1 MGKKQLH
8 DGLEDYPLPSSLTVR
23 LHAPRSIDER
33 KNIIQNMIEA
43 LTSSGYMSL
52 DDQATAL
59 GLPRST
65 VWTIRENKHKVG
77 RLCAKTIERI
87 LANPDTPPRVLA
99 ALQEYAGAQG
109 ANSQEQ
115 KSIGTQIEN

>member
-23 LHAPRSIDER
+23 LHVPRSIDER

-87 LANPDTPPRVLA
+87 LANPATPPRVLA

>member
-8 DGLEDYPLPSSLTVR
+8 DGMDYPSPSTLTVR
-23 LHAPRSIDER
+23 LHAPRCIDER
-33 KNIIQNMIEA
+33 KNKIQNMIEA

-52 DDQATAL
+52 DDQARAL

-77 RLCAKTIERI
+77 RLFAKTIERI
-87 LANPDTPPRVLA
+87 RANPDTPPRVRA
-99 ALQEYAGAQG
+99 ALQEYVGDPG
-109 ANSQEQ
+109 VNSQEQ
-115 KSIGTQIEN
+115 KSIRTQIEN

>member
-1 MGKKQLH
+1 MAWIIRR
-8 DGLEDYPLPSSLTVR
+8 PLR

-33 KNIIQNMIEA
+33 KNKIQNMIAA

-52 DDQATAL
+52 DDQARAL

-77 RLCAKTIERI
+77 RLFAKTIVRI
-87 LANPDTPPRVLA
+87 LANPDTPPGVRA
-99 ALQEYAGAQG
+99 ALQEYVGDG
-109 ANSQEQ
+109 ANSRKQ
-115 KSIGTQIEN
+115 KSIRTQIEN